1 MFSYII
7 KRVAMGII
15 TILVIITI
23 TFLIMHN
30 IPGNPFAKEG
40 KMTEAVYQNLMS
52 YYNLDKPLGEQYL
65 IYLKNLTQFDLG
77 PSTKSKTR
85 IVNDYIEDNF
95 PVSAQLG
102 VIAFS
107 FALVVGIL
115 LGIVAALNRGRWPD
129 YLCTVIAIIGVSVP
143 NFILATLLIEIFAL
157 RLGFVPTSG
166 WGEVSNMILP
176 ALAMSMMPI
185 AHIARMMRSSM
196 VEILGQDYIRTAKA
210 KGLSEVKIIQRHA
223 LRNSL
228 IPVITIV
235 GTTFAN
241 IIVGSFVVENIF
253 RIPGL
258 GKYFVQS
265 ITNRDY
271 SVILGTT
278 VFYSIILITVYI
290 IVDILYVVVDPRIKL
305 TTYSKSRHFL
315 KKKDEEKKA
324 CEWGEEG

>member
-1 MFSYII
+1 MLKYIL
-7 KRVAMGII
+7 KRIGMGLVTLFAI
-15 TILVIITI
+15 TTI
-23 TFLIMHN
+23 TFVIMHN

-40 KMTEAVYQNLMS
+40 KMTPAVYNNLMS
-52 YYNLDKPLGEQYL
+52 YYNLDKPLAEQYI
-65 IYLKNLTQFDLG
+65 IYLENLAHFDLG

-85 IVNDYIEDNF
+85 TVNDYIADNF

-102 VIAFS
+102 VVAFC
-107 FALVVGIL
+107 FALVIGVL
-115 LGIVAALNRGRWPD
+115 LGIVAALKRNQWPD
-129 YLCTVIAIIGVSVP
+129 YVCTIIAIIGVSVP

-157 RLGFVPTSG
+157 KLGIVPTSG
-166 WGEVSNMILP
+166 WGTVSNMILP
-176 ALAMSMMPI
+176 ALAISMMPI

-196 VEILGQDYIRTAKA
+196 VEVLGQDYIRTAKA
-210 KGLSEVKIIQRHA
+210 KGLSEFKIIKRHA

-228 IPVITIV
+228 IPVITVV

-241 IIVGSFVVENIF
+241 IVVGSFVVENIF

-278 VFYSIILITVYI
+278 IFYSVILITVYI
-290 IVDILYVVVDPRIKL
+290 LVDILYVLVDPRIQLTSSSKKSKL
-305 TTYSKSRHFL
+305 F
-315 KKKDEEKKA
+315 KKREQNNTA
-324 CEWGEEG
+324 SEWGV